1 MKRIGYIFILCLIWI
16 ICGSR
21 SCGDGESLK
30 EQWEKKHL
38 NASID
43 SIKQAFEIDTPNDQL
58 LKAYE
63 AKAILKLSDFADY
76 LKIASDSSLDATFR
90 QQAAEM
96 AGKLFIP
103 REIDTR
109 KWSKIYNEND
119 LTTLDKLLNESQ
131 REGMHCWVQPIQVV
145 AITPLIRE
153 NDSTFKGRLSF
164 YQRCILFSKPGS
176 SEIKSGKLLID
187 MYAVK
192 RIKPFGNEK
201 LRVWEVYLGDIN

>member
-1 MKRIGYIFILCLIWI
+1 MKRIGYIFLLSLIWI

-38 NASID
+38 IASRD
-43 SIKQAFEIDTPNDQL
+43 SIKQAFEIDIPNDQL
-58 LKAYE
+58 LKAFE
-63 AKAILKLSDFADY
+63 VKAIQKLSDFADY

-90 QQAAEM
+90 QQAALM
-96 AGKLFIP
+96 AAKLFIP
-103 REIDTR
+103 GEINTR
-109 KWSKIYNEND
+109 KWGKIYDEND

-131 REGMHCWVQPIQVV
+131 KQGMHCWVQPIQIVT
-145 AITPLIRE
+145 ITPLTRE
-153 NDSTFKGRLSF
+153 NDSTFKGMLSF

-201 LRVWEVYLGDIN
+201 LCIWEVYLGDMN